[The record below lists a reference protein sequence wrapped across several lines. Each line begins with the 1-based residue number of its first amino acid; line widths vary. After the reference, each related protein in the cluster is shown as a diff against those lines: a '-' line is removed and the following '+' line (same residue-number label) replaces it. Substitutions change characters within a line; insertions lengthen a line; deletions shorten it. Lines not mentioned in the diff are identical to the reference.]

1 MRENSKFGVGNSWT
15 VTDTILRYFSAEDLE
30 ITLVTPEET
39 LVLTA
44 TNHEQKNEWIVGLQR
59 CVIDTLGQV
68 SGFGPDHHKKKHTPP
83 ILRNTSY
90 NFTKLPELKGAKY
103 EGLRIFTFG
112 IINFLDYKK

>member
-1 MRENSKFGVGNSWT
+1 MIF
-15 VTDTILRYFSAEDLE
+15 LAEDLE

-103 EGLRIFTFG
+103 EGLRIFTFC